1 MLEYDMALVII
12 YLRVCTFTIL
22 QGNKGRLLQHR
33 ACRSVCT
40 FTILQGYK
48 GLYASL
54 LFYKSTKASSV
65 LRLPSIVYFI
75 SSILKSS

>member
-12 YLRVCTFTIL
+12 YLR
-22 QGNKGRLLQHR
+22 
-33 ACRSVCT
+33 VCT